1 MGIPVGFSMS
11 TFVSIF
17 ALILKFC
24 FRLII
29 GICRG
34 ISSIDGILIK
44 FLEHLGFAEFLKKM
58 LRTFS
63 NLIVNFWYLSN
74 LKETKYLRHVS

>member
-1 MGIPVGFSMS
+1 VGIPVGFLWFICENF
-11 TFVSIF
+11 TVV
-17 ALILKFC
+17 LKFC

-34 ISSIDGILIK
+34 ISFIDGVLIK
-44 FLEHLGFAEFLKKM
+44 FLENLRFAEFLKKM

-63 NLIVNFWYLSN
+63 NLIVNLWCLSN
-74 LKETKYLRHVS
+74 LKEIKCLRYVS

>member
-1 MGIPVGFSMS
+1 MGILVGFSMS
-11 TFVSIF
+11 ASVSIF

-29 GICRG
+29 GIYRG
-34 ISSIDGILIK
+34 ISLIDGVLIK
-44 FLEHLGFAEFLKKM
+44 FLENLGFTEFLKKM

-74 LKETKYLRHVS
+74 LKEIKCLRYVS

>member
-1 MGIPVGFSMS
+1 MGILVDFLWS
-11 TFVSIF
+11 TL

-29 GICRG
+29 GIYRG
-34 ISSIDGILIK
+34 ISSIDGVLIK

-74 LKETKYLRHVS
+74 LKEIKYLRYVP